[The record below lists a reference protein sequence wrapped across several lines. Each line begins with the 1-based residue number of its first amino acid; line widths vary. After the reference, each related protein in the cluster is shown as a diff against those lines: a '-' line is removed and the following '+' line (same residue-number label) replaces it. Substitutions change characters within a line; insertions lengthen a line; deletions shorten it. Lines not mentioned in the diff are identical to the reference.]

1 MSPSDYAIEV
11 DVASRFLED
20 QSAPEER
27 RFVFSYTI
35 RIRNCGTVSARLL
48 DRHWL
53 ITDAND
59 KIHEVHGEGVIGE
72 QPWLRPG
79 DHFEYTSGTVLETA
93 QGTMQGSYGM
103 LADDG
108 TRFDAPI
115 AAFVLSIPR
124 TVH

>member
-1 MSPSDYAIEV
+1 MSTPAYAIDV
-11 DVASRFLED
+11 DVASRFLEE
-20 QSAPEER
+20 QSAPEEG

-35 RIRNCGTVSARLL
+35 RIQNRGTVSARLL
-48 DRHWL
+48 DRHWV
-53 ITDAND
+53 ITDANN
-59 KIHEVHGEGVIGE
+59 KIQEVRGEGVIGE

-93 QGTMQGSYGM
+93 QGTMRGSYGM

-108 TRFDAPI
+108 TSFDAPV

>member
-1 MSPSDYAIEV
+1 MSPPDYAIEV
-11 DVASRFLED
+11 DVASRFLAD
-20 QSAPEER
+20 QSAPEEG

-48 DRHWL
+48 DRHWV
-53 ITDAND
+53 ITDANNTVQ
-59 KIHEVHGEGVIGE
+59 EVRGEGVIGE

-79 DHFEYTSGTVLETA
+79 DHFEYTSGTVLKTP
-93 QGTMQGSYGM
+93 QGTMRGSYGM

-108 TRFDAPI
+108 TSFDAPV
-115 AAFVLSIPR
+115 AEFVLSVPR